1 MLVDGIWFL
10 VFVVIVQLYS
20 GAYMPLIRSVT
31 LDPDDMPARKP
42 QLILTT
48 TSSRKGSATVR
59 RAASRRATVVGRR
72 GGFPHPPPSRV
83 PTGSL
88 ETKSRKFANA
98 QYGLTELGPTVT
110 HVNVIPQGNGNAD
123 RLGYKMRNTAVHF
136 RGQYHIP
143 GTGPQAAVLGYYL
156 VWDKSPNTTAPAISD
171 IFNIDAAAGYD
182 LSNTFPKDNDRF
194 LILKTN
200 RRKVT
205 ASSGA
210 GANISLVDDYV
221 KLPASCVT
229 GFTKGNGNGSIAATQ
244 TGAIFLIPYGKVVVN
259 GTITTMT
266 LDVTTELFFAE
277 A

>member
-1 MLVDGIWFL
+1 MALVRAHTL
-10 VFVVIVQLYS
+10 PAS
-20 GAYMPLIRSVT
+20 MPSRS
-31 LDPDDMPARKP
+31 PAV
-42 QLILTT
+42 ILTST
-48 TSSRKGSATVR
+48 ATRKGQAQ
-59 RAASRRATVVGRR
+59 GRR
-72 GGFPHPPPSRV
+72 SRARGSALLGRRSGFPHPAPSKV
-83 PTGSL
+83 PQGSL

-98 QYGLTELGPTVT
+98 QYPLTELGPTVT
-110 HVNVIPQGNGNAD
+110 HVNVIPQGTGNAD
-123 RLGYKMRNTAVHF
+123 RDGYKMRNTGVHL
-136 RGQYHIP
+136 RGQFHIP

-194 LILKTN
+194 VIVKSA
-200 RRKVT
+200 RRKLT

-229 GFTKGNGNGSIAATQ
+229 GFTKGNGNGTIAATQ
-244 TGAIFLIPYGKVVVN
+244 TGGLFLIPYGKVVVN
-259 GTITTMT
+259 GTITTMI
-266 LDVTTELFFAE
+266 LNVTTELFFAE

>member
-1 MLVDGIWFL
+1 MLGVGVWVL
-10 VFVVIVQLYS
+10 VFLVIVQLYS

-31 LDPDDMPARKP
+31 LDPADMPRSSPK
-42 QLILTT
+42 LILSTT
-48 TSSRKGSATVR
+48 GTRSRSAAVR
-59 RAASRRATVVGRR
+59 RTASRRASVVGRR

-110 HVNVIPQGNGNAD
+110 HVNVIPQGTGNAD
-123 RLGYKMRNTAVHF
+123 RIGYKMRNTAVHF

-156 VWDKSPNTTAPAISD
+156 VWDKSPNTTAPTISE

-194 LILKTN
+194 VIVKSN
-200 RRKVT
+200 RRKLT

-210 GANISLVDDYV
+210 GANISLLDDYV

-229 GFTKGNGNGSIAATQ
+229 GFTKGNGNGTIAATQ
-244 TGAIFLIPYGKVVVN
+244 TGALFLIPYGKVVVN